1 MRTPGTVAFIKIR
14 LKSAHRGHR
23 TISFAQILQDPIS
36 SHIGWFQMHSKR
48 RHERFICFVVSSA
61 NPNNLKFIR
70 VDLLFSRND
79 WLINHL
85 VYTKTVDSVFRALW
99 LATQSVNFLHYSLIH
114 LQFLLASDAKLAW
127 VSSKMPSRFAAV
139 TNKEIHK

>member
-1 MRTPGTVAFIKIR
+1 MRTPGSVAFIKIR

-85 VYTKTVDSVFRALW
+85 VYTKTVDSVFRAL
-99 LATQSVNFLHYSLIH
+99 
-114 LQFLLASDAKLAW
+114 
-127 VSSKMPSRFAAV
+127 
-139 TNKEIHK
+139 